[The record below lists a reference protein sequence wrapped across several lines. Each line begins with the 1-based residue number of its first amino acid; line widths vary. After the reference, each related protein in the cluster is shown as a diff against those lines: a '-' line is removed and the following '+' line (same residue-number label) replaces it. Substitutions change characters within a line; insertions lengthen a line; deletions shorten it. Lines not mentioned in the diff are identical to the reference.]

1 MHPNDGRVVS
11 NFIIQA
17 LKGEDITGVCVKNVR
32 GVARNIFLR
41 YNLLVC
47 ELSDKEEAL

>member
-1 MHPNDGRVVS
+1 LPHSLEAPDSFRIS
-11 NFIIQA
+11 A
-17 LKGEDITGVCVKNVR
+17 TSSWVCVKNVR